1 MPTQKF
7 HYVDDRLCCHE
18 FPLETIAEQAGTPA
32 YVYSAEAIRENYRAY
47 DKALAGLEHDVHYS
61 VKANSS
67 LGILSLLAEEG
78 AGFDIVSGGELYRVL
93 KAGGDPARVV
103 FSGVGKTSGELRY
116 ALEQGIGRFNCES
129 GRELQL
135 LRDLAIQGGREPEV
149 SLRVNPDIDAE
160 THPYIATGLREHKF
174 GIELGEAERIYRQ
187 AAALLPLRLNGI
199 GCHIGSQIFNI
210 GAFGEALQ
218 RILALAVRLCGAGV
232 RIETL
237 DLGGG
242 LGVEYETGKQSP
254 SIADYGRMLC
264 AALAGAGFRLGIE
277 PGRSIVG
284 QAGVLLTR
292 VLYRKA
298 GERKFFVVVDAAM
311 NDLIRPAL
319 YRARHEIL
327 PARRG
332 ERPLELTDVVG
343 PVCESG
349 DFLAKERELPR
360 AEPGDLLAIATT
372 GAYGFVLSSNYNSR
386 PRAAEVLVEGG
397 EARIIRR
404 RERWDDLIRGEL
416 LPEEA
421 QRGGP

>member
-7 HYVDDRLCCHE
+7 HYIDDIFCCHE
-18 FPLETIAEQAGTPA
+18 VPLETIAEQAGTPS
-32 YVYSAEAIRENYRAY
+32 YVYSGDAIRENYRAY
-47 DKALAGLEHDVHYS
+47 DRALAGLAHDIHYA

-93 KAGGDPARVV
+93 KAGGDPSRVV
-103 FSGVGKTSGELRY
+103 FSGVGKTSEELRY
-116 ALEQGIGRFNCES
+116 ALEQEIGRFNCES
-129 GRELQL
+129 DGELRLLRELAAQV
-135 LRDLAIQGGREPEV
+135 GRKPEV

-174 GIELGEAERIYRQ
+174 GIGLAEAERIYRQ
-187 AAALLPLRLNGI
+187 AAELHPLRLNGI

-210 GAFGEALQ
+210 GAFAEALQ
-218 RILALAVRLCGAGV
+218 RVLELAGRLRGCGV
-232 RIETL
+232 PIEAL

-264 AALAGAGFRLGIE
+264 AALAGANFRLGIE

-298 GERKFFVVVDAAM
+298 GEGKVFAIVDAAM

-319 YRARHEIL
+319 YRAHHEVL
-327 PARRG
+327 PVRRSG
-332 ERPLELTDVVG
+332 RPVELTDVVG

-349 DFLAKERELPR
+349 DFLAKGRAMPR

-372 GAYGFVLSSNYNSR
+372 GAYGFVLASNYNSR
-386 PRAAEVLVEGG
+386 PRAAEALVEGG
-397 EARIIRR
+397 SVRIVRR
-404 RERWDDLIRGEL
+404 RELREDLIRGEVVC
-416 LPEEA
+416 A
-421 QRGGP
+421 QA

>member
-7 HYVDDRLCCHE
+7 HYIDDIFCCHE
-18 FPLETIAEQAGTPA
+18 VPLETIAEQAGTPS
-32 YVYSAEAIRENYRAY
+32 YVYSGDAIRENYRAY
-47 DKALAGLEHDVHYS
+47 DRALAGLEHDIHYA

-93 KAGGDPARVV
+93 KAGGDPSRVV
-103 FSGVGKTSGELRY
+103 FSGVGKTSEELRY
-116 ALEQGIGRFNCES
+116 ALEQEIGRFNCES
-129 GRELQL
+129 DGELRLLRELAAQ
-135 LRDLAIQGGREPEV
+135 IGRKPEV

-174 GIELGEAERIYRQ
+174 GIGLAEAERIYRQ
-187 AAALLPLRLNGI
+187 AAELHPLRLNGI

-210 GAFGEALQ
+210 GAFAEALQ
-218 RILALAVRLCGAGV
+218 RVLELAGRLRGFGV
-232 RIETL
+232 PIEAL

-264 AALAGAGFRLGIE
+264 AALAGANFRLGIE

-298 GERKFFVVVDAAM
+298 GEGKVFAIVDAAM

-319 YRARHEIL
+319 YRAHHEVL
-327 PARRG
+327 PVRRSG
-332 ERPLELTDVVG
+332 RPVELTDVVG

-349 DFLAKERELPR
+349 DFLAKGRAMPR

-372 GAYGFVLSSNYNSR
+372 GAYGFVLASNYNSR
-386 PRAAEVLVEGG
+386 PRAAEALVEGG
-397 EARIIRR
+397 SVRIVRR
-404 RERWDDLIRGEL
+404 RELREDLIRGEVVC
-416 LPEEA
+416 A
-421 QRGGP
+421 QA

>member
-7 HYVDDRLCCHE
+7 HYIDDIFCCHE
-18 FPLETIAEQAGTPA
+18 VPLETIAEQAGTPS
-32 YVYSAEAIRENYRAY
+32 YVYSGDAIRENYRAY
-47 DKALAGLEHDVHYS
+47 DRALAGLEHDIHYA

-93 KAGGDPARVV
+93 KAGGDPSRVV
-103 FSGVGKTSGELRY
+103 FSGVGKTSEELRY
-116 ALEQGIGRFNCES
+116 ALEQEIGRFNCES
-129 GRELQL
+129 DGELRLLRELAAQ
-135 LRDLAIQGGREPEV
+135 IGRKPEV

-174 GIELGEAERIYRQ
+174 GIGLAEAERIYRQ
-187 AAALLPLRLNGI
+187 AAELHPLRLNGI

-210 GAFGEALQ
+210 GAFAEALQ
-218 RILALAVRLCGAGV
+218 RVLELAGRLRGFGV
-232 RIETL
+232 PIEAL

-264 AALAGAGFRLGIE
+264 AALAGANFRLGIE

-298 GERKFFVVVDAAM
+298 GEGKVFAIVDAAM

-319 YRARHEIL
+319 YRAHHEVL
-327 PARRG
+327 PVRRSG
-332 ERPLELTDVVG
+332 RPVELTDVVG

-349 DFLAKERELPR
+349 DFLAKGRAMPR

-386 PRAAEVLVEGG
+386 PRAAEALVEGG
-397 EARIIRR
+397 SVRIVRR
-404 RERWDDLIRGEL
+404 REIWEDLIRGEVVCVQ
-416 LPEEA
+416 A
-421 QRGGP
+421 

>member
-7 HYVDDRLCCHE
+7 HYIDDIFCCHE
-18 FPLETIAEQAGTPA
+18 VPLETIAEQAGTPS
-32 YVYSAEAIRENYRAY
+32 YVYSGDAIRENYRAY
-47 DKALAGLEHDVHYS
+47 DRALAGLEHDIHYA

-93 KAGGDPARVV
+93 KAGGDPSRVV
-103 FSGVGKTSGELRY
+103 FSGVGKTGEELRY
-116 ALEQGIGRFNCES
+116 ALEQEIGRFNCES
-129 GRELQL
+129 DGELRLLRELAAQV
-135 LRDLAIQGGREPEV
+135 GRKPEV

-174 GIELGEAERIYRQ
+174 GIGLAEAERIYRQ
-187 AAALLPLRLNGI
+187 AAELHPLRLNGI

-210 GAFGEALQ
+210 GAFAEALQ
-218 RILALAVRLCGAGV
+218 RVLELAGRLRGFGV
-232 RIETL
+232 PIEAL

-264 AALAGAGFRLGIE
+264 AALAGANFRLGIE

-298 GERKFFVVVDAAM
+298 GEGKVFAIVDAAM

-319 YRARHEIL
+319 YRAHHEVL
-327 PARRG
+327 PVRRSG
-332 ERPLELTDVVG
+332 RPVELTDVVG

-349 DFLAKERELPR
+349 DFLAKGRAMPR

-372 GAYGFVLSSNYNSR
+372 GAYGFVLASNYNSR
-386 PRAAEVLVEGG
+386 PRAAEALVEGG
-397 EARIIRR
+397 SVRIVRR
-404 RERWDDLIRGEL
+404 RELREDLIRGEVVC
-416 LPEEA
+416 A
-421 QRGGP
+421 QA

>member
-7 HYVDDRLCCHE
+7 HYIDDIFCCHE
-18 FPLETIAEQAGTPA
+18 VPLETIAEQAGTPS
-32 YVYSAEAIRENYRAY
+32 YVYSGDAIRENYRAY
-47 DKALAGLEHDVHYS
+47 DRALAGLAHDIHYA

-93 KAGGDPARVV
+93 KAGGDPSRVV
-103 FSGVGKTSGELRY
+103 FSGVGKTGEELRY
-116 ALEQGIGRFNCES
+116 ALEQEIGRFNCES
-129 GRELQL
+129 DGELRLLRELAAQ
-135 LRDLAIQGGREPEV
+135 IGRKPEV

-174 GIELGEAERIYRQ
+174 GIGLAEAERIYRQ
-187 AAALLPLRLNGI
+187 AAELHPLRLNGI

-210 GAFGEALQ
+210 GAFAEALQ
-218 RILALAVRLCGAGV
+218 RVLELAGRLRGFGV
-232 RIETL
+232 PIEAL

-264 AALAGAGFRLGIE
+264 AALAGANFRLGIE

-298 GERKFFVVVDAAM
+298 GEGKVFAIVDAAM

-319 YRARHEIL
+319 YRAHHEVL
-327 PARRG
+327 PVRRSG
-332 ERPLELTDVVG
+332 RPVELTDVVG

-349 DFLAKERELPR
+349 DFLAKGRAMPR

-372 GAYGFVLSSNYNSR
+372 GAYGFVLASNYNSR
-386 PRAAEVLVEGG
+386 PRAAEALVEGG
-397 EARIIRR
+397 SVRIVRR
-404 RERWDDLIRGEL
+404 RELREDLIRGEVVC
-416 LPEEA
+416 A
-421 QRGGP
+421 QA

>member
-7 HYVDDRLCCHE
+7 HYIDDIFCCHE
-18 FPLETIAEQAGTPA
+18 VPLETIAEQAGTPS
-32 YVYSAEAIRENYRAY
+32 YVYSGDAIRENYRAY
-47 DKALAGLEHDVHYS
+47 DRALAGLEHDIHYA

-93 KAGGDPARVV
+93 KAGGDPSRVV
-103 FSGVGKTSGELRY
+103 FSGVGKTSEELRY
-116 ALEQGIGRFNCES
+116 ALEQEIGRFNCES
-129 GRELQL
+129 DGELRLLRELAAQV
-135 LRDLAIQGGREPEV
+135 GRKPEV

-174 GIELGEAERIYRQ
+174 GIGLAEAERIYRQ
-187 AAALLPLRLNGI
+187 AAELHPLRLNGI

-210 GAFGEALQ
+210 GAFAEALQ
-218 RILALAVRLCGAGV
+218 RVLELAGRLRGFGV
-232 RIETL
+232 PIEAL

-264 AALAGAGFRLGIE
+264 AALAGANFRLGIE

-298 GERKFFVVVDAAM
+298 GEGKVFAIVDAAM

-319 YRARHEIL
+319 YRAHHEVL
-327 PARRG
+327 PVRRSG
-332 ERPLELTDVVG
+332 RPVELTDVVG

-349 DFLAKERELPR
+349 DFLAKGRAMPR

-372 GAYGFVLSSNYNSR
+372 GAYGFVLASNYNSR
-386 PRAAEVLVEGG
+386 PRAAEALVEGG
-397 EARIIRR
+397 SVRIVRR
-404 RERWDDLIRGEL
+404 RELREDLIRGEVVCVQ
-416 LPEEA
+416 A
-421 QRGGP
+421 

>member
-7 HYVDDRLCCHE
+7 HYIDDIFCCHE
-18 FPLETIAEQAGTPA
+18 VPLETIAEQAGTPS
-32 YVYSAEAIRENYRAY
+32 YVYSGDAIRENYRAY
-47 DKALAGLEHDVHYS
+47 DRALAGLEHDIHYA

-93 KAGGDPARVV
+93 KAGGDPSRVV
-103 FSGVGKTSGELRY
+103 FSGVGKTGEELRY
-116 ALEQGIGRFNCES
+116 ALEQGTGRFNCES
-129 GRELQL
+129 DGELRLLRELAAQV
-135 LRDLAIQGGREPEV
+135 GRKPEV

-174 GIELGEAERIYRQ
+174 GIGLAEAERIYRQ
-187 AAALLPLRLNGI
+187 AAELHPLRLNGI

-210 GAFGEALQ
+210 GAFAEALQ
-218 RILALAVRLCGAGV
+218 RVLELAGRLRGFGV
-232 RIETL
+232 PIEAL

-264 AALAGAGFRLGIE
+264 AALAGANFRLSIE

-298 GERKFFVVVDAAM
+298 GEGKVFAIVDAAM

-319 YRARHEIL
+319 YRAHHEVL
-327 PARRG
+327 PVRRG
-332 ERPLELTDVVG
+332 GRPVELTDVVG

-349 DFLAKERELPR
+349 DFLAKGRAMPR

-372 GAYGFVLSSNYNSR
+372 GAYGFVLASNYNSR
-386 PRAAEVLVEGG
+386 PRAAEALVEGG
-397 EARIIRR
+397 SVRIVRR
-404 RERWDDLIRGEL
+404 REIWEDLIRGEVVS
-416 LPEEA
+416 A
-421 QRGGP
+421 QA

>member
-1 MPTQKF
+1 MPTQGF
-7 HYVDDRLCCHE
+7 QYIDERLCCCQV
-18 FPLETIAEQAGTPA
+18 PLETIAEQAGTPS
-32 YVYSAEAIRENYRAY
+32 YVYSADAIRRNYRAY
-47 DKALAGLEHDVHYS
+47 GKALADLEHDIHYA

-93 KAGGDPARVV
+93 KAGGDPERVV

-129 GRELQL
+129 EQELRLLRELASQ
-135 LRDLAIQGGREPEV
+135 AGREPAV

-174 GIELGEAERIYRQ
+174 GIELAEAERIYRR
-187 AAALLPLRLNGI
+187 AADLLPLRLNGI

-210 GAFGEALQ
+210 DAFREALQ
-218 RILALAVRLCGAGV
+218 RILELAGRLRGAGV
-232 RIETL
+232 PTDML

-242 LGVEYETGKQSP
+242 LGIAYETDKQSP
-254 SIADYGRMLC
+254 SIADYGGMLR
-264 AALAGAGFRLGIE
+264 AALAGANFRLGIE

-298 GERKFFVVVDAAM
+298 GGRKCFAVVDAAM
-311 NDLIRPAL
+311 NDLVRPAL
-319 YRARHEIL
+319 YQARHEVL
-327 PARRG
+327 PVRRG
-332 ERPLELTDVVG
+332 GRPTELTDVVG

-349 DFLAKERELPR
+349 DFLAREREMPR

-372 GAYGFVLSSNYNSR
+372 GAYGFVLASNYNSR
-386 PRAAEVLVEGG
+386 PRAAEALVEGG
-397 EARIIRR
+397 RVSIIRR
-404 RERWDDLIRGEL
+404 RESWEDLIRGETV
-416 LPEEA
+416 
-421 QRGGP
+421 RGET